1 MNPYCM
7 QSPVSHSVLISVLC
21 VCVYVCTCVRVSLK
35 DRERKCAL
43 FYFNVFHRIWMH
55 YV

>member
-21 VCVYVCTCVRVSLK
+21 VCVCVHMCACVLERQRKEVCAFL
-35 DRERKCAL
+35 L
-43 FYFNVFHRIWMH
+43 
-55 YV
+55 